1 MASGDSIQLIKEK
14 LSILDVVGQYVE
26 LHKAGKSYKGK
37 SPFTHEKTPSF
48 YVSPERGMYYCFS
61 SNQGGDIFTF
71 IEKMEGVDFK
81 GALKIL
87 AEKAHVELVPED
99 PKKRDERETMY
110 SLLEEA
116 TLYFEH
122 MLIKHPHAHEYVT
135 SRGVSE
141 YTIRAWRIGYAPDE
155 WRGLKAHLT
164 LKGFS
169 DADMYRAGL
178 IKEAG
183 EGKDKYDVFR
193 DRIMFPICDPSGS
206 VVAYS
211 GRTLKK
217 EDGVPK
223 YVNSPE
229 TDLYKKSEILYGYH
243 KAKNSIRQ
251 YDFSLLV
258 EGQFDLVLS
267 HQAGYGNTV
276 AVSGTA
282 FTDHHLALLTRLSTR
297 TVLALDSDKAGIG
310 AVKRVA
316 GMMLARGVDV
326 KVAEMPFGKDPADV
340 VRQNPE
346 ELKHAVGK
354 AVHVVEFLLK
364 VLKEGTKDDRAY
376 KLVVREELLPILAS
390 IENRIDR
397 EHFEAVVALAIET
410 TKDGVHHEVSR
421 IEETKN
427 REYKNSEN
435 REYRNSEKEKKNDAQ
450 NSQHETTHSEIEKKR
465 GGNTERKNGL
475 VYHLFAYTKTLPDT
489 LASLREEVRLHLE
502 RLLGDELREVE
513 ALEGS
518 PELSRAF
525 FESESSIESIHKKE
539 LASDISSMLT
549 TLAHLI
555 ARERLT
561 YYRREIEDA
570 ERIGDEGRVSSALH
584 ASKEA
589 QNLLSTT
596 ITITL

>member
-1 MASGDSIQLIKEK
+1 MQAQVCAFLYNGPMSDAVQQIKER
-14 LSILDVVGQYVE
+14 LSILDVIGQYVE

-37 SPFTHEKTPSF
+37 SPFTNEKTPSF

-87 AEKAHVELVPED
+87 AEKAQIELVPED

-110 SLLEEA
+110 VLLEETA
-116 TLYFEH
+116 HYFED
-122 MLIKHPHAHEYVT
+122 MLTKHPHAHEYVT
-135 SRGVSE
+135 SRGVTE

-155 WRGLKAHLT
+155 WRGLKAHLVG
-164 LKGFS
+164 KGFQE
-169 DADMYRAGL
+169 ADIYRAGL

-183 EGKDKYDVFR
+183 EGKEKYDVFR
-193 DRIMFPICDPSGS
+193 DRIMFPISDSSGR
-206 VVAYS
+206 VVAFS

-243 KAKNSIRQ
+243 RAKNSIRQ

-267 HQAGYGNTV
+267 HQAGYSNTV

-282 FTDHHLALLTRLSTR
+282 FTDEHLALLTRLSAR
-297 TVLALDSDKAGIG
+297 TVLALDSDTAGVT

-316 GMMLARGVDV
+316 GMMLPRGVDV
-326 KVAEMPFGKDPADV
+326 KVAQMPFGKDPADV

-354 AVHVVEFLLK
+354 AVHVIEFLLS
-364 VLKEGTKDDRAY
+364 VLKAGSKDERSY
-376 KLVVREELLPILAS
+376 KLLVREELVPLLAR
-390 IENRIDR
+390 IQNRIDR
-397 EHFEAVVALAIET
+397 EHFEGVVAVSLGTSQDA
-410 TKDGVHHEVSR
+410 VHYEVER
-421 IEETKN
+421 FIGE
-427 REYKNSEN
+427 SEN
-435 REYRNSEKEKKNDAQ
+435 MVKHRDTVAHAEKKDV
-450 NSQHETTHSEIEKKR
+450 TSERDDGGMMRKR
-465 GGNTERKNGL
+465 DL
-475 VYHLFAYTKTLPDT
+475 LYHLFSYTKTLPDA
-489 LASLREEVRLHLE
+489 LAIQREEVRTHLE
-502 RLLGDELREVE
+502 RMCEDELRSLETHTDDPLFMK
-513 ALEGS
+513 AL
-518 PELSRAF
+518 
-525 FESESSIESIHKKE
+525 FESEARIGSVHKKE
-539 LASDISSMLT
+539 LVSDLSSMLT

-555 ARERLT
+555 ARERLS
-561 YYRREIEDA
+561 EHKQAIEDA
-570 ERIGDEGRVSSALH
+570 ERIGDEEKVRAELT

-589 QNLLSTT
+589 QNLLSTH
-596 ITITL
+596 ITVSV